1 MVAHP
6 DDEILWL
13 APAVAN
19 AATIIAALPGHADDP
34 AVTRG
39 RELVRAQYP
48 VGAFEFLPLRSAGVH
63 QRSDWR
69 RRRPMQHGVDLK
81 SDCPPERTSLY
92 RENYQSLLE
101 LLSPYLG
108 QHHIVF
114 THNPWGEYGHEEH
127 VQVSNVVMSLASRHG
142 CSVWA
147 WDGFQ
152 ERRLLSEDMRLR
164 TDYFGAQTSSLPTQ
178 QLRVDSS
185 LFGSVRDLYL
195 ANGAWT
201 WDSTY
206 EPPPSS
212 TYIQLV
218 REGEVLIRPAD
229 APRRGRS
236 LRIAGRSALRAA
248 RRGGRLARRA
258 ASTMARG
265 D

>member
-1 MVAHP
+1 
-6 DDEILWL
+6 
-13 APAVAN
+13 
-19 AATIIAALPGHADDP
+19 
-34 AVTRG
+34 
-39 RELVRAQYP
+39 
-48 VGAFEFLPLRSAGVH
+48 
-63 QRSDWR
+63 
-69 RRRPMQHGVDLK
+69 
-81 SDCPPERTSLY
+81 
-92 RENYQSLLE
+92 
-101 LLSPYLG
+101 
-108 QHHIVF
+108 
-114 THNPWGEYGHEEH
+114 
-127 VQVSNVVMSLASRHG
+127 MSLASRHG

-164 TDYFGAQTSSLPTQ
+164 TDYFGARTSSLPTQ

-265 D
+265 DRSSPGQSLLAAGKSAKLLGLWPLFSLMVLAWQPGI